1 VSLRGQSGLL
11 GKPVSALAPDVVSAI
26 LRDDDES
33 PTALY
38 PTLLGVFCD
47 ADGTVIEADI
57 IVNDRVSKPERLEMI
72 RQYARSQ
79 GWKCTNVGDFCPE
92 CVASAEQVL

>member
-79 GWKCTNVGDFCPE
+79 GWVCSAHGDWCPACTGK
-92 CVASAEQVL
+92 AVL

>member
-1 VSLRGQSGLL
+1 MSNLL
-11 GKPVSALAPDVVSAI
+11 GKPVHALHPDVVSAI
-26 LRDDDES
+26 MRDDDDS

-38 PTLLGVFCD
+38 PSRLGIFCD
-47 ADGTVIEADI
+47 ADGTVIEADL
-57 IVNDRVSKPERLEMI
+57 IVNDRASKPERLEMI

-79 GWKCTNVGDFCPE
+79 GWKCSTTGDFCPD